1 MRYVSLAYE
10 IHKKKHH
17 ATPVTSLFRLC
28 HYPDAKSDN
37 AVQNMLSHALAKL
50 IPLCFQEQQA
60 HFTQALLY
68 AS

>member
-1 MRYVSLAYE
+1 MSLAYE
-10 IHKKKHH
+10 RHKKKHH
-17 ATPVTSLFRLC
+17 ATLVTSLFRLC
-28 HYPDAKSDN
+28 HYSDAEADD